1 VDLVRFF
8 ELFFFYQ
15 LMMQCGDGGEARG
28 VKYLDDLG
36 SKHLVW
42 NISHCLLYF
51 TLSRYSI
58 ISN

>member
-8 ELFFFYQ
+8 ELFFNQ
-15 LMMQCGDGGEARG
+15 LMMQCGEGGEASG
-28 VKYLDDLG
+28 LKYLDDLG

-42 NISHCLLYF
+42 DISHCLLYS
-51 TLSRYSI
+51 TLRRYSI